1 MVNTRG
7 QNKLSTPKKINYYE
21 SEESDNESLPPTPVK
36 VKQEPVEEKRP
47 TPKKL
52 VFYSD
57 SEESDNESEYE
68 SENDSSSSGSETS
81 GSESG
86 SESDSEYSSSDDS
99 GSEYSSDDASST
111 ATGDVVDLTGDSD
124 EDDDSEDD
132 PDYEYESQ
140 SDVEFSDD
148 DFHELSVLASQVL
161 RWKHEHNI
169 SYDDVLLI
177 HSMLMLRFHNKD
189 I

>member
-1 MVNTRG
+1 MITLKTLLIKFVF
-7 QNKLSTPKKINYYE
+7 LSV
-21 SEESDNESLPPTPVK
+21 VK
-36 VKQEPVEEKRP
+36 VKQEPIEERRA

-57 SEESDNESEYE
+57 SEESDNEHE

-99 GSEYSSDDASST
+99 GSEYSSDDDSDYESNVVSST
-111 ATGDVVDLTGDSD
+111 ATGDVVDLTADSD
-124 EDDDSEDD
+124 EDDNSEDD

-148 DFHELSVLASQVL
+148 ELAHDEFHELSVLASQVL
-161 RWKHEHNI
+161 RWKNEHNI
-169 SYDDVLLI
+169 GYDDVLLI